1 MRVLLLATAFM
12 SVLAPP
18 RLHGQVPPR
27 SDATLVFEAAS
38 VKPNQSRNCER
49 DGSLA
54 GGRFVMT
61 CATLR
66 ELIVFAYPRQ
76 DGRLRFETEITG
88 GPSWINADHFDVVAK
103 APERQGVGIDAGST
117 GAGAA
122 TTADASAIVRIRQ
135 MVQALLADRFKL
147 TVHHELRDLAV
158 YELRM
163 DRSDGTLGPQLKRVD
178 VDCASQRGSRPFC
191 GGFRT
196 IGPGHIQAYAVSMS
210 LFAQVL
216 EMPVSRNTLDRTGL
230 QGTFDLELQYIP
242 DRLQL
247 RGPEAPAN
255 DPTGVSIF
263 TAVREQLGLKLES
276 TKAPVD
282 VLVID
287 NAGKPTP
294 D

>member
-1 MRVLLLATAFM
+1 VRVLLLTTAFM
-12 SVLAPP
+12 SVLALP
-18 RLHGQVPPR
+18 RLHGQAPPR

-61 CATLR
+61 CAALR

-76 DGRLRFETEITG
+76 DGRLRFETEVTG

-103 APERQGVGIDAGST
+103 APEGQGVGIDAGNT
-117 GAGAA
+117 AVGATPAA
-122 TTADASAIVRIRQ
+122 ELSAIGRIRQ
-135 MVQALLADRFKL
+135 MAQALLADRFKV

-158 YELRM
+158 YELRT
-163 DRSDGTLGPQLKRVD
+163 DRKDGTPGPQLKKVD
-178 VDCASQRGSRPFC
+178 VDCVSQRGSGRPC

-196 IGPGHIQAYAVSMS
+196 IAPGHIVAHAVTMA
-210 LFAQVL
+210 LFAQYL
-216 EMPVSRNTLDRTGL
+216 EMPVSRNIFDRSGL
-230 QGTFDLELQYIP
+230 QGTFDVELQYTP

-247 RGPEAPAN
+247 RGPEAPAS
-255 DPTGVSIF
+255 DPAGVSVF

-276 TKAPVD
+276 TKAPID

-287 NAGKPTP
+287 NAEKPTP

>member
-1 MRVLLLATAFM
+1 MDGARSLDRLQVGAFFLLP
-12 SVLAPP
+12 SAPEVRRAHAAP
-18 RLHGQVPPR
+18 RHRLHVSVGPASTAR
-27 SDATLVFEAAS
+27 SSSDATLVFEAAS

-61 CATLR
+61 CAALR

-103 APERQGVGIDAGST
+103 APERQDVGIDAGST

-122 TTADASAIVRIRQ
+122 TIADASAIVRIRQ
-135 MVQALLADRFKL
+135 MAQALLADRFKL

-163 DRSDGTLGPQLKRVD
+163 DRSDGALGPQLKRVD

-216 EMPVSRNTLDRTGL
+216 EMPVSRNTLDGTGL
-230 QGTFDLELQYIP
+230 QGTFDLEL
-242 DRLQL
+242 
-247 RGPEAPAN
+247 
-255 DPTGVSIF
+255 
-263 TAVREQLGLKLES
+263 
-276 TKAPVD
+276 
-282 VLVID
+282 LVID